1 MMFSRRTVLR
11 SASLAAC
18 LPAARAACAGRAV
31 AAGVP
36 YTLRALTSGP
46 RHHFFGYYGITPWNQ
61 SGKYLISLESAFQ
74 DHLPRPDEAAAIGLV
89 DAATGAFN
97 KVAETRAWNFQQG
110 AMMHW
115 DPSSPETG
123 ILFNERRGEDIIS
136 VALDVRSGQRRE
148 LPRAISAVS
157 HNGRWA
163 LSLTYGR
170 LARLRPVVGYVGA
183 RDPNPANPAPDSDGI
198 FRTDLASGKT
208 RLIVPIAEVY
218 ARLLQAHPEIKPRHM
233 WFNHVLFNRND
244 TRFLFFARVWS
255 VPEEEKKQLESAMF
269 TANVDGSE
277 LRQVIPFGRISHYD
291 WLDDRRILAT
301 FQMKKGEEKYYLF
314 TDGQGDYRSF
324 GDDFF
329 RGGHPTFSPDGN
341 WIATDAGDGKKKEK
355 LLILYSMKTGEGQV
369 LGSFP
374 MREYMSGDLRCDL
387 HPRWNRAGN
396 AICFDALETKGWT
409 RQLHVAQLEL

>member
-1 MMFSRRTVLR
+1 MFSRRAFLR

-18 LPAARAACAGRAV
+18 LPAARAV

-36 YTLRALTSGP
+36 CTIRALTSGP

-89 DAATGAFN
+89 DAVTGKFN

-110 AMMHW
+110 AMIHW
-115 DPSSPETG
+115 DPSRPETG
-123 ILFNERRGEDIIS
+123 ILFNERRGDDIIS
-136 VALDVRSGQRRE
+136 VALDVRSGKRRE
-148 LPRAISAVS
+148 LPRAVSAVS

-183 RDPNPANPAPDSDGI
+183 RDPNPANPAPDNDGI
-198 FRTDLASGKT
+198 FRMNLASGKT
-208 RLIVPIAEVY
+208 QLIVPIAEVY

-269 TANVDGSE
+269 TANADGSE
-277 LRQVIPFGRISHYD
+277 LRQVVPFGKISHYD

-341 WIATDAGDGKKKEK
+341 WIAADAGDGKKKEK
-355 LLILYSMKTGEGQV
+355 LLMLYSMKTGEGQV

-396 AICFDALETKGWT
+396 AVCVDALESKGWT

>member
-1 MMFSRRTVLR
+1 VGT
-11 SASLAAC
+11 
-18 LPAARAACAGRAV
+18 
-31 AAGVP
+31 
-36 YTLRALTSGP
+36 
-46 RHHFFGYYGITPWNQ
+46 
-61 SGKYLISLESAFQ
+61 
-74 DHLPRPDEAAAIGLV
+74 
-89 DAATGAFN
+89 FN
-97 KVAETRAWNFQQG
+97 KVAETHAWNFQQG

-115 DPSSPETG
+115 DPSRPETG
-123 ILFNERRGEDIIS
+123 ILFNERRGDDIMS
-136 VALDVRSGQRRE
+136 LALDVRSGQRRE
-148 LPRAISAVS
+148 LPRAVSAVS

-183 RDPNPANPAPDSDGI
+183 RDPNPANPAPDNDGI
-198 FRTDLASGKT
+198 FHMDLASGKT

-269 TANVDGSE
+269 TANLDGSE

-314 TDGQGDYRSF
+314 TDGQDDYRSF

-355 LLILYSMKTGEGQV
+355 LLMLYSMRTGEGQV

-396 AICFDALETKGWT
+396 AICFDALEPKGWT